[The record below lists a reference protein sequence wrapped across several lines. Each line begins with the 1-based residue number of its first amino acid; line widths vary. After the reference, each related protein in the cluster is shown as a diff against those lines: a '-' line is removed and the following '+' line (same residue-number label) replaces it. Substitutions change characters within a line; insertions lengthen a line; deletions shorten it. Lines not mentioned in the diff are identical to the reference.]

1 VPSLDS
7 SRPAP
12 DAPKAKLKIFLGAAP
27 GVGKTIEMLR
37 EGAARRRAGVDVV
50 IGAVA
55 THGRADTEGL
65 ARRFEV
71 IPRRIVEKDGRRREE
86 ADIDAIIARAPTLVL
101 IDDLAHVNAPGSRH
115 PRRWQDVEELLA
127 AGIDVATTLNVQH
140 IESLAD
146 VAARLSRIE
155 IGETVP
161 DALIDRAEIELIDLP
176 PDEIIERLKE
186 GKVRVPEEISRVLA
200 HYFSRANLSALRE
213 LALRR
218 AALAV
223 DTRMLD
229 ELDGPDREGWAAG
242 ERVLVAVSELPG
254 SDILVRAAKRL
265 ADGLRAPWT
274 ALHVETPRTLAL
286 GQEGQTH
293 LAAAL
298 RLASS
303 LGATLAAVPAT
314 SVADG
319 IRAQAAEMGATQLVI
334 GKSRRSWWF
343 TLRHGSVVDGLI
355 RGLEGVAIH
364 VIPSSA
370 PAPSGGGYGAPREPG
385 RGSLRDYA
393 IATAGVALTTVL
405 ALLLEPVITASA
417 VDMLYLLPVVAAA
430 TVFGI
435 RVGLAASLFC
445 ALAYNFFFLEPHHTL
460 IIQDPQN
467 LVTIAV
473 LAGVAMVASRLAG
486 KLRSEATIG
495 ARSARENASIA
506 AFAQKLAVVSD
517 EATTALTICTEVSR
531 LLGVDTIILAGRDGA
546 LETIA
551 AVPPRTDPLG
561 PVELAAAEWTLAHGD
576 ATGRDTTTLNAADWQ
591 FHPLK
596 TSLAIMAVLGLADPR
611 GHDPVPPERMTLL
624 ATLIGQAALAYER
637 VRLEA
642 DIREVTLA
650 SERDRLRAAL
660 ISSIGNDVRVP
671 LTAVIAAADALG
683 KGTPDP
689 TLLATLRV
697 ETRRLGRFLADIV
710 DMARVEAGA
719 LKVTAEPT
727 DLAEAVAAAAHD
739 LRAAIDPARIRLDIP
754 PDLPRVSVDPR
765 LLNHML
771 VNLIDNAAR
780 HGGGDAPI
788 TLEGRRLHDGLG
800 LAILDEGPGLAPD
813 QARHLFEGFLHG
825 EKRDRGKATGLGLAI
840 VKGLGDAMEIGVSA
854 ANRTPEGGAR
864 FTLHFPQA
872 LLTPPTPGAPG

>member
-1 VPSLDS
+1 MPPLDS

-12 DAPKAKLKIFLGAAP
+12 DAPSAPKAKLKIFLGAAP

-50 IGAVA
+50 VGAVA
-55 THGRADTEGL
+55 THGRADTEAL
-65 ARRFEV
+65 TRRFEV
-71 IPRRIVEKDGRRREE
+71 VPLRIVEDVGRRREE
-86 ADIDAIIARAPTLVL
+86 ADIDAIIVRAPALVL
-101 IDDLAHVNAPGSRH
+101 IDELAHVNAPGSRH

-140 IESLAD
+140 IESMAD
-146 VAARLSRIE
+146 IAARFSRIE
-155 IGETVP
+155 IIETVP

-186 GKVRVPEEISRVLA
+186 GKVHVPEEISRVLA

-223 DTRMLD
+223 DARMLD
-229 ELDGPDREGWAAG
+229 EMEGTDREGMAAS

-254 SDILVRAAKRL
+254 GETLVRAAKRL

-286 GQEGQTH
+286 SEEGQAN

-298 RLASS
+298 RLAAS
-303 LGATLAAVPAT
+303 LGATLATVPAT
-314 SVADG
+314 SIAEG
-319 IRAQAAEMGATQLVI
+319 IRAQVAEMGATQLVI

-343 TLRHGSVVDGLI
+343 TLRHGSVVDGLM

-364 VIPSSA
+364 VLPSAA
-370 PAPSGGGYGAPREPG
+370 PTPSTLGYGARERSSATP
-385 RGSLRDYA
+385 RDYA
-393 IATAGVALTTVL
+393 IAVAGVALTTLL
-405 ALLLEPVITASA
+405 ALLLEPIITASA
-417 VDMLYLLPVVAAA
+417 VDMLYLLPVVAVA

-435 RVGLAASLFC
+435 RVGLVASLLC
-445 ALAYNFFFLEPHHTL
+445 ALAYNFFFLEPRHTL

-473 LAGVAMVASRLAG
+473 LAAVAMVSSRLAG
-486 KLRSEATIG
+486 RLRSEATIG
-495 ARSARENASIA
+495 ARSARENAGIA
-506 AFAQKLAVVSD
+506 AFAQQLAVVSD
-517 EATTALTICTEVSR
+517 EAATGATICAEVSR
-531 LLGVDTIILAGRDGA
+531 MLGVDTIILAGREGA
-546 LETIA
+546 LHTIA
-551 AVPPRTDPLG
+551 AVPPRADPLG
-561 PVELAAAEWTLAHGD
+561 PVELAAAEWALVHGGP
-576 ATGRDTTTLNAADWQ
+576 TGRDTTTLNAADWQ

-596 TSLAIMAVLGLADPR
+596 TSLGILAVLGLADPR
-611 GHDPVPPERMTLL
+611 GCEPVPPDRMTLL

-642 DIREVTLA
+642 DIREVTVA
-650 SERDRLRAAL
+650 GERDRLRAAL
-660 ISSIGNDVRVP
+660 ISSIGDDVRVP
-671 LTAVIAAADALG
+671 LTAVIAAADALDEG
-683 KGTPDP
+683 MPDP
-689 TLLATLRV
+689 ALLATLRV

-710 DMARVEAGA
+710 DMTRVEAGA
-719 LKVTAEPT
+719 LKVLAEPV

-739 LRAAIDPARIRLDIP
+739 LRATIDPGRIRLDVP

-780 HGGGDAPI
+780 HGGGSTPI
-788 TLEGRRLHDGLG
+788 TLEGRRLHDGIS
-800 LAILDEGPGLAPD
+800 LAVLDEGPGLAAD
-813 QARHLFEGFLHG
+813 QAKRIFDGFLHG
-825 EKRDRGKATGLGLAI
+825 ERRDRGNATGLGLAI
-840 VKGLGDAMEIGVSA
+840 VKGLGEAMTIGVSA
-854 ANRTPEGGAR
+854 TNRTPEGGAR
-864 FTLHFPQA
+864 FVLHFPET
-872 LLTPPTPGAPG
+872 LLVPTTP